1 VIAFAPSSNRSSATE
16 AGGTTMEIG
25 AVTNAAKVQS
35 VNGARGQ
42 ALLIEWDEPYRAVM
56 VACLRL
62 AGCGVVPTASVG
74 DALAALER
82 RNFDL
87 LVWGVGDEDRVR
99 RLELMGELRLRS
111 QAPLIMVDGDSDTAQ
126 TDLEAGADQWLP
138 RPFVPGALVGS
149 IRASLRKAASSATRL
164 VARLQVRGM
173 VFDGGRRTVQ
183 FGGSEVFFTRQEWDL
198 LSILISHPERYLA
211 AQEILLLGWRAGEHA
226 AEQLRT
232 YVHRLRQKLE
242 PLNLPCQLLS
252 RHGQGYCLTFK

>member
-1 VIAFAPSSNRSSATE
+1 
-16 AGGTTMEIG
+16 MEIG
-25 AVTNAAKVQS
+25 AVTSAAEVQS
-35 VNGARGQ
+35 GNGASGQ

-56 VACLRL
+56 AACLRL
-62 AGCGVVPTASVG
+62 AGCGVVPTASVS

-87 LVWGVGDEDRVR
+87 LVWGVAHGDRVR

-164 VARLQVRGM
+164 VARLQVRGIGDRKAAESPA
-173 VFDGGRRTVQ
+173 DGPLRRPRAA
-183 FGGSEVFFTRQEWDL
+183 GQEL
-198 LSILISHPERYLA
+198 HA
-211 AQEILLLGWRAGEHA
+211 ALLGDGTQEFLPVRSTGEGLRDHGFLPSFSFPF
-226 AEQLRT
+226 AE
-232 YVHRLRQKLE
+232 V
-242 PLNLPCQLLS
+242 LPPYPGSKAL
-252 RHGQGYCLTFK
+252 HF

>member
-1 VIAFAPSSNRSSATE
+1 
-16 AGGTTMEIG
+16 M
-25 AVTNAAKVQS
+25 TNAAEVHS
-35 VNGARGQ
+35 GNGARGH

-56 VACLRL
+56 AACLRL
-62 AGCGVVPTASVG
+62 AGCGVVQTANVG
-74 DALAALER
+74 DALTALELR
-82 RNFDL
+82 SFDL
-87 LVWGVGDEDRVR
+87 VLWGVADGDRVR

-211 AQEILLLGWRAGEHA
+211 AQEILLLGWHAGEHA